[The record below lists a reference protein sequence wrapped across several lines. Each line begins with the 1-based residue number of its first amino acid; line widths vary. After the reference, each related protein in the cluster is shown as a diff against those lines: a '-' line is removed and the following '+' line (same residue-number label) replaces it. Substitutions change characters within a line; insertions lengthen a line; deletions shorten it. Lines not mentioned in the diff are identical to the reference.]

1 MNTTNML
8 NLYVACNEKE
18 NAYILICADNKEDAA
33 MIAEEFRESTKRSG
47 KFRVYDNYTGE
58 VSFCCDHVLTKKTS
72 KTKCF
77 CLLYTVDNT
86 AYMVY
91 AKTEKEAFI
100 KVSNR
105 NFDSL
110 NENNRDDALRRE
122 NYIIDEFTPET
133 NSNGIL
139 EFYDVNNIMKCFRL
153 LYTVDNTAYMVY
165 AKTEEEAF
173 IKVSDRNYDS
183 LNEDNRDD
191 ALRRENYIIDEFT
204 PETNGDGILEFID
217 VNNTMERNGCEAGVV
232 HEEKNVLISVCQ
244 DTTEKGC
251 GWYIDVINS
260 EGKAKNL
267 SICWTRTQA
276 RAAAEAFAKTMGDIP
291 VEFF

>member
-58 VSFCCDHVLTKKTS
+58 VRFCCDHVLTKKTS
-72 KTKCF
+72 K
-77 CLLYTVDNT
+77 
-86 AYMVY
+86 
-91 AKTEKEAFI
+91 
-100 KVSNR
+100 
-105 NFDSL
+105 
-110 NENNRDDALRRE
+110 
-122 NYIIDEFTPET
+122 
-133 NSNGIL
+133 
-139 EFYDVNNIMKCFRL
+139 MKCFRL

-291 VEFF
+291 VEFV